1 MSSYDPYAAEP
12 SGMEQVYEL
21 LRPLGGDDGLA
32 SHLARERASGRL
44 VVIEVARPRGRVD
57 LDELERLHRTASALT
72 SLEHPNL
79 VPIIATFRA
88 SDGGVAVVRPFIE
101 GRSVAEIVHAHGALP
116 ARTAAI
122 VTRDVLRG
130 LAALHV
136 RGFLHRDVRAEH
148 VYLDETLERA
158 MLAGLSA
165 ARPVDGTTALGPWES
180 LHRPPHYLAPEQ
192 VAGEMMD
199 ARSDVYGV
207 GLVAWTMLT
216 GRRPWD
222 GESVY
227 AIAAK
232 QATIDLPS
240 VAALRDDVPAPFER
254 AIARALRKAPEE
266 RWPSARAMSI
276 ALGDGAHAGQARA
289 DPAAASAE
297 TSSVGRSARDRS
309 GASDAARAP
318 RKGTPARWQPIVV
331 TASRSSRR
339 RRSRRAWAI
348 VSAVLVLLLV
358 GGGGAFYVTRGDG
371 GAPVVFASA
380 AGTVAS
386 KDAPARPRPRSRARA
401 KRAEPPEPSALARV
415 SEKGPRVAAAPYTSS
430 PIGSRPGRTIPP
442 NGPRDIADAAIADRV
457 VTVRSRA
464 RRDSI
469 SAVRADSL
477 AKARRRAAR
486 DSVARAR
493 TDSTGGARRDSTRD
507 DRTRTWLGGGT
518 HGIP

>member
-1 MSSYDPYAAEP
+1 MSSYDPYATEP
-12 SGMEQVYEL
+12 SGMEHAYEL
-21 LRPLGGDDGLA
+21 LRLLGGEDGLA

-44 VVIEVARPRGRVD
+44 VVIEVAQPRGRID
-57 LDELERLHRTASALT
+57 LDELDRLHRTASALT

-88 SDGGVAVVRPFIE
+88 SDGGVAVVRPFVE
-101 GRSVAEIVHAHGALP
+101 GRSVAEMVRSDGALP
-116 ARTAAI
+116 ARTAAR

-148 VYLDETLERA
+148 VYLDETHEHA

-165 ARPVDGTTALGPWES
+165 ARPIDGPTALGAWES

-192 VAGEMMD
+192 VAGEVMD
-199 ARSDVYGV
+199 ARSDVYGT

-232 QATIDLPS
+232 QAIVDLPS
-240 VAALRDDVPAPFER
+240 VASLRDDVPTPLER

-276 ALGDGAHAGQARA
+276 ALGDGARASQARA
-289 DPAAASAE
+289 DPVAASAA
-297 TSSVGRSARDRS
+297 TASSDRP
-309 GASDAARAP
+309 GASGAARAP
-318 RKGTPARWQPIVV
+318 RKGTPARWQPVV
-331 TASRSSRR
+331 ATTSRSRR
-339 RRSRRAWAI
+339 RRRARRASAI
-348 VSAVLVLLLV
+348 ASAVLVLLLV
-358 GGGGAFYVTRGDG
+358 GGGGAFYLTRGDRD
-371 GAPVVFASA
+371 APVTFASA
-380 AGTVAS
+380 AGTVLARN
-386 KDAPARPRPRSRARA
+386 APARPRSHSPARA
-401 KRAEPPEPSALARV
+401 KRAEPAAPSALAGV
-415 SEKGPRVAAAPYTSS
+415 SEKGPRVSASPYTSS
-430 PIGSRPGRTIPP
+430 PIGSPPGRTAPP
-442 NGPRDIADAAIADRV
+442 IGPREIADAAIADRV

-469 SAVRADSL
+469 SAARADSV
-477 AKARRRAAR
+477 ATARRRAAR
-486 DSVARAR
+486 DSVARVRA
-493 TDSTGGARRDSTRD
+493 DSTGGARRDSTRD

-518 HGIP
+518 HGIS